1 MTKLDLISQ
10 ILMLGFKLR
19 PNCVATYGLN
29 NTKIYISNITRLIK
43 IYSDSKI
50 VYVTRNKQY
59 EKVWSKLIKI
69 LQKED

>member
-29 NTKIYISNITRLIK
+29 NTKIYISNITRIIK
-43 IYSDSKI
+43 IYSDSKM

-59 EKVWSKLIKI
+59 EKIWGKLIET
-69 LQKED
+69 LQKAD